1 MLEINP
7 NDEDALFSKG
17 TVLAKLERY
26 EESIDCLG
34 RLTEL
39 DPRYPSVWRL
49 KSTIYGMMNK
59 MDMADECERTVQKLE
74 RENEG
79 NP

>member
-1 MLEINP
+1 MMFHNLNSRLPGRFWKNETGRFLSFLRKCEEMLEINS

-39 DPRYPSVWRL
+39 DPR
-49 KSTIYGMMNK
+49 
-59 MDMADECERTVQKLE
+59 
-74 RENEG
+74 
-79 NP
+79 

>member
-1 MLEINP
+1 MDRFLSFLRKCEEMLEINP

-39 DPRYPSVWRL
+39 DPR
-49 KSTIYGMMNK
+49 
-59 MDMADECERTVQKLE
+59 
-74 RENEG
+74 
-79 NP
+79 